1 MHKRSA
7 VSTLVCLFVVRKE
20 LPEQWNNT
28 KKLAISIKQQVA
40 PLQANEVANIRRKLA
55 EFDSRQQEFREDFR
69 KIAVFSYSCTNPYDE
84 LDKVSSV
91 AINYSTSQ
99 WKAVLRRLHSV
110 RLSVP
115 CLCLTQEQKLQQ
127 HKIDGNV
134 AHEAHLRSLLTKHYN
149 VMWRQEM
156 CHNFQMK
163 YSVRTS
169 NLQVDV

>member
-1 MHKRSA
+1 MQKRSA

-91 AINYSTSQ
+91 AINYLTLPIEGRITAIALYS
-99 WKAVLRRLHSV
+99 AVCPMSA
-110 RLSVP
+110 SI
-115 CLCLTQEQKLQQ
+115 TQERKLQQ

-134 AHEAHLRSLLTKHYN
+134 ARGARLRSLLTKHHN
-149 VMWRQEM
+149 VETE
-156 CHNFQMK
+156 N
-163 YSVRTS
+163 VP
-169 NLQVDV
+169 